1 MVRNGFE
8 QPHREARLSAEIPKA
23 RDAALCTGCGV
34 APKQGEYARIP
45 PPGRA
50 ASGPRQGLNWL
61 TRCASRASADA
72 LFLEGKTNT
81 KKRKEN

>member
-1 MVRNGFE
+1 MRRNRGSE
-8 QPHREARLSAEIPKA
+8 QSGTGLLHRPIG
-23 RDAALCTGCGV
+23 T
-34 APKQGEYARIP
+34 P

-72 LFLEGKTNT
+72 RIILQMKTERKTEMKTGTKMKEGEV
-81 KKRKEN
+81 RI

>member
-1 MVRNGFE
+1 MRRTGGASNRG
-8 QPHREARLSAEIPKA
+8 
-23 RDAALCTGCGV
+23 RDSYTVLFGTL
-34 APKQGEYARIP
+34 

-72 LFLEGKTNT
+72 RIILQMKTERKTEMKTGTEMKEGEV
-81 KKRKEN
+81 RI